1 MEVYQIAAQT
11 NMVINQLQY
20 LFWAETP
27 DLPPK

>member
-1 MEVYQIAAQT
+1 MEVYQIATQP